1 MTGVSG
7 LPDEEYFGPLLQVQ
21 RYRDF
26 DQAIQLA
33 NATSFGLSAGLIS
46 DRHELFERFWR
57 EARAGVVNWNKPLT
71 GAPVLRHLAVSAC
84 RAIIDRVRGTRPITV
99 PTRSP
104 GIEADNVQLPAEL
117 SPGLDMS

>member
-1 MTGVSG
+1 MPPGW
-7 LPDEEYFGPLLQVQ
+7 L
-21 RYRDF
+21 
-26 DQAIQLA
+26 
-33 NATSFGLSAGLIS
+33 GLSAGLIS

-71 GAPVLRHLAVSAC
+71 GASSASPFGGIGLSGNHRPSAWYAADYCAYPVA
-84 RAIIDRVRGTRPITV
+84 
-99 PTRSP
+99 